1 MKQNKL
7 VPINNVIEADECI
20 RFLINRPK
28 LEMVGLGML
37 YGAPGLG
44 KTTYAQR
51 MAFQRGYIYL
61 RLESTTTPKAFMVA
75 LLSALYRKFRLGAF
89 IPTGSANNLLQLIL
103 HILEDHKDTVIVI
116 DEIDYAFSHEKLLG
130 AIRDIVDVTL
140 TVVIL
145 VGMQGARDRL
155 SQINAH
161 YFDRCNAFVEFKPAT
176 KKDIRL
182 IAHEIMEIPVTD
194 LMVTQIY
201 ENCRGNLRKAIKMM
215 YSQETN
221 QMGMVDKP
229 SNVIDLEK
237 AK

>member
-7 VPINNVIEADECI
+7 VAINNVIEADECI

-28 LEMVGLGML
+28 MEMVGLGML

-75 LLSALYRKFRLGAF
+75 LLSALYRKFRLGAM
-89 IPTGSANNLLQLIL
+89 IPSGTANNLLQLIL

-116 DEIDYAFSHEKLLG
+116 DEIDYAFTHEKLLG
-130 AIRDIVDVTL
+130 AIRDIVDETL

-145 VGMQGARDRL
+145 VGMQNAMDRL

-161 YFDRCNAFVEFKPAT
+161 YFDRCNYFYEFQFLSKRDIGMVAREVMEVE
-176 KKDIRL
+176 
-182 IAHEIMEIPVTD
+182 VTEEVIEKID
-194 LMVTQIY
+194 F
-201 ENCRGNLRKAIKMM
+201 NSGGNLRKAMKVM
-215 YSQETN
+215 YIIESSCQECPD
-221 QMGMVDKP
+221 VDIAE
-229 SNVIDLEK
+229 IDLGR
-237 AK
+237 AI

>member
-7 VPINNVIEADECI
+7 VPINNVMEADECI
-20 RFLINRPK
+20 RFLLNRPK
-28 LEMVGLGML
+28 MEMVGLGML

-75 LLSALYRKFRLGAF
+75 LLSALYRKFRLGAM
-89 IPTGSANNLLQLIL
+89 IPIGTANNLLQLIL

-130 AIRDIVDVTL
+130 AIRDIVDETL
-140 TVVIL
+140 TVLIL
-145 VGMQGARDRL
+145 VGMQGARDKL

-161 YFDRCNAFVEFKPAT
+161 YFDRCNYFYEFQFLSKQDIEMVAREVMEVDVTPELVEKIDF
-176 KKDIRL
+176 
-182 IAHEIMEIPVTD
+182 
-194 LMVTQIY
+194 
-201 ENCRGNLRKAIKMM
+201 NSGGNLRKAMKVM
-215 YSQETN
+215 YIIESICQ
-221 QMGMVDKP
+221 QCPDVDIAE
-229 SNVIDLEK
+229 IDLGR
-237 AK
+237 AI

>member
-7 VPINNVIEADECI
+7 VPINNVMEADECI
-20 RFLINRPK
+20 RFLLNRPK
-28 LEMVGLGML
+28 MEMVGLGML

-75 LLSALYRKFRLGAF
+75 LLSALYRKFRLGAM
-89 IPTGSANNLLQLIL
+89 IPSGTANNLLQLIL

-130 AIRDIVDVTL
+130 AIRDIVDETL
-140 TVVIL
+140 TVLIL
-145 VGMQGARDRL
+145 VGMQGARDKL

-161 YFDRCNAFVEFKPAT
+161 YFDRCNYFYEFQ
-176 KKDIRL
+176 
-182 IAHEIMEIPVTD
+182 PVSLED
-194 LMVTQIY
+194 VTQIAREVMSVECPDSMVNY
-201 ENCRGNLRKAIKMM
+201 IHHNSAGNLRKAMKIMHM
-215 YSQETN
+215 
-221 QMGMVDKP
+221 
-229 SNVIDLEK
+229 LECK
-237 AK
+237 YKINPIQAMNDILAQGAL

>member
-1 MKQNKL
+1 MKENKL
-7 VPINNVIEADECI
+7 VQINNVLEADECI

-28 LEMVGLGML
+28 REMVGLGML

-161 YFDRCNAFVEFKPAT
+161 YFDRCNYFYEFQFLSKQ
-176 KKDIRL
+176 DIALVAREVMD
-182 IAHEIMEIPVTD
+182 IEVTD
-194 LMVTQIY
+194 EVVEKIDF
-201 ENCRGNLRKAIKMM
+201 NSGGNLRKAMKVM
-215 YSQETN
+215 YIIESICRSCPDADIS
-221 QMGMVDKP
+221 GM
-229 SNVIDLEK
+229 DLGR
-237 AK
+237 AL